1 MLQTVQ
7 GGMTQQQSEYP
18 GTASTLAIAGGAL
31 MLVSGV
37 LILGISAFVSPAI
50 SSFFSQNVHFVTHG
64 NVTSMIVNNSTTYT
78 FTGNSHGYNGTFP
91 FQTFVPAFVSGI
103 TAFVGA
109 IGLISG
115 AMVIF
120 SGVML
125 RSNPGQRALWGT
137 LVVVFSCLSFF
148 GFGGFI
154 IGAIL
159 GIIGGIMALTWKPT
173 VRATAA

>member
-1 MLQTVQ
+1 MLQKLN
-7 GGMTQQQSEYP
+7 GEMTQRQPEYP

-37 LILGISAFVSPAI
+37 LILGISAFVSPAVDR
-50 SSFFSQNVHFVTHG
+50 FFSQNVHFVTQG

-78 FTGNSHGYNGTFP
+78 FTGHGYNGTFP
-91 FQTFVPAFVSGI
+91 FQTFVPSFVSGI

-115 AMVIF
+115 AMVII

-125 RSNPGQRALWGT
+125 RSNPGQRTLWGT

-159 GIIGGIMALTWKPT
+159 GIIGGIMSLTWKPT

>member
-1 MLQTVQ
+1 
-7 GGMTQQQSEYP
+7 MTQQRPEYP
-18 GTASTLAIAGGAL
+18 GTASTLAIVGGAL

-37 LILGISAFVSPAI
+37 LILGVSAFISPAI
-50 SSFFSQNVHFVTHG
+50 SNFFAQNVHFVTNG

-78 FTGNSHGYNGTFP
+78 FTGNNHGYNGTFP
-91 FQTFVPAFVSGI
+91 FQTFVPSFVTGI

-109 IGLISG
+109 IGLVSGVMVIISG
-115 AMVIF
+115 AM
-120 SGVML
+120 L
-125 RSNPGQRALWGT
+125 RSSPGQRTLWGV

-159 GIIGGIMALTWKPT
+159 GIIGGIMALTWKPA
-173 VRATAA
+173 VRATAV